1 MFHRN
6 EKRKEELKLTETA
19 KRLPYSD
26 HIIVIDEKGH
36 ISEQGSFDKLAST
49 GGYVSSFHL
58 GLPDWKFTPDE
69 RSYHVPSV
77 DDKEKVIQTDDD
89 LEAEA
94 NRATG
99 DFTIYKYYFD
109 SVGWVGIII
118 FLVSISGFVFCIS
131 FPSKFP
137 ILRRWRLC

>member
-1 MFHRN
+1 M
-6 EKRKEELKLTETA
+6 
-19 KRLPYSD
+19 
-26 HIIVIDEKGH
+26 IDEKGN
-36 ISEQGSFDKLAST
+36 ISEQGHFDTLAAT

-58 GLPDWKFTPDE
+58 GQPDWSFTPDE
-69 RSYHVPSV
+69 RSYRVPSV
-77 DDKEKVIQTDDD
+77 EDKEKVIQTDDD

-99 DFTIYKYYFD
+99 DFAIYRYYFD

-118 FLVSISGFVFCIS
+118 FLVCISGFVFCIS

-137 ILRRWRLC
+137 FQGGGGSADSKRYLG

>member
-1 MFHRN
+1 M
-6 EKRKEELKLTETA
+6 
-19 KRLPYSD
+19 
-26 HIIVIDEKGH
+26 IDENGT
-36 ISEQGSFDKLAST
+36 ISEQGHFDTLAAT

-58 GLPDWKFTPDE
+58 GQPDWSFTPDE

-99 DFTIYKYYFD
+99 DFAIYRYYFD
-109 SVGWVGIII
+109 SVGWVGISI
-118 FLVSISGFVFCIS
+118 FLVCISGFVFCIS

-137 ILRRWRLC
+137 SQGGGGSADSKRYLG